1 MSERDE
7 PEGAVVQEAVDTI
20 VRAFGYPTSIELQTE
35 SGNGPRETAIEV
47 RGDGRTRSCVLRF
60 DGRDD
65 EDPVLDSASVESS
78 NS

>member
-7 PEGAVVQEAVDTI
+7 PEEAVVQESIDTI
-20 VRAFGYPTSIELQTE
+20 VREFGYPTSIKLQIKSE
-35 SGNGPRETAIEV
+35 NGPRETAIEV
-47 RGDGRTRSCVLRF
+47 RGDGQTRSYMLRF

-65 EDPVLDSASVESS
+65 EDPVLELTSAESP